1 MNRFLEVDIN
11 SNLFMADLDAFVVAE
26 EFFTFTVETFKI
38 DIFEVLLVD
47 LVDLDIEITLVEIT
61 ADLEVAGFVV
71 CTGYGALI
79 VDNKCTCSLEN
90 TILDDALG
98 KNYT

>member
-1 MNRFLEVDIN
+1 
-11 SNLFMADLDAFVVAE
+11 MADLDAFVVAE

-47 LVDLDIEITLVEIT
+47 LVDLDIEITLVQIT
-61 ADLEVAGFVV
+61 ADLEAAGFVV

-79 VDNKCTCSLEN
+79 VNDECTCTLDS
-90 TILDDALG
+90 TILDEDLG
-98 KNYT
+98 KSQIYKIMTS

>member
-1 MNRFLEVDIN
+1 
-11 SNLFMADLDAFVVAE
+11 MADLDAFVVAE

-61 ADLEVAGFVV
+61 ADLEVAGFVI
-71 CTGYGALI
+71 CTGYGA
-79 VDNKCTCSLEN
+79 VVENNACTCTLDN

-98 KNYT
+98 KY

>member
-1 MNRFLEVDIN
+1 
-11 SNLFMADLDAFVVAE
+11 MADLDAFVVAE

-61 ADLEVAGFVV
+61 ADLEVAGFVI
-71 CTGYGALI
+71 CTGYGA
-79 VDNKCTCSLEN
+79 VVENNECTCTLDN

-98 KNYT
+98 KYSYQISIKKMDFMI